1 MGEWEHLQR
10 NVGEWR
16 GWFDSLDRTLQ
27 RTKRQPSLLTLKPAP
42 SGVPLNL
49 ILLSLHEWLFQP
61 LLVISAALF
70 ELRPLPWL
78 LLAGLAWLMAGKPG
92 KR

>member
-1 MGEWEHLQR
+1 MAWL
-10 NVGEWR
+10 
-16 GWFDSLDRTLQ
+16 
-27 RTKRQPSLLTLKPAP
+27 PLLL
-42 SGVPLNL
+42 V

-78 LLAGLAWLMAGKPG
+78 VVAGLAGRRAGTPA

>member
-1 MGEWEHLQR
+1 MAWL
-10 NVGEWR
+10 
-16 GWFDSLDRTLQ
+16 
-27 RTKRQPSLLTLKPAP
+27 PLLL
-42 SGVPLNL
+42 V

-70 ELRPLPWL
+70 ELRPLRWL
-78 LLAGLAWLMAGKPG
+78 VVAGLAWLMAGTPA

>member
-1 MGEWEHLQR
+1 MAWL
-10 NVGEWR
+10 
-16 GWFDSLDRTLQ
+16 
-27 RTKRQPSLLTLKPAP
+27 PLLL
-42 SGVPLNL
+42 V

-78 LLAGLAWLMAGKPG
+78 VVAGLAWLMAGTPAT
-92 KR
+92 R

>member
-1 MGEWEHLQR
+1 MVWL
-10 NVGEWR
+10 
-16 GWFDSLDRTLQ
+16 
-27 RTKRQPSLLTLKPAP
+27 PLLL
-42 SGVPLNL
+42 V

-61 LLVISAALF
+61 MLVISATLF

-78 LLAGLAWLMAGKPG
+78 LLAGLAWLMAGKPE

>member
-1 MGEWEHLQR
+1 MAWL
-10 NVGEWR
+10 
-16 GWFDSLDRTLQ
+16 
-27 RTKRQPSLLTLKPAP
+27 PLLL
-42 SGVPLNL
+42 V
-49 ILLSLHEWLFQP
+49 ILPSLHEWLFQP

-78 LLAGLAWLMAGKPG
+78 LLAGLAWLMAGTPA

>member
-1 MGEWEHLQR
+1 MAWL
-10 NVGEWR
+10 
-16 GWFDSLDRTLQ
+16 
-27 RTKRQPSLLTLKPAP
+27 PLLL
-42 SGVPLNL
+42 V

-78 LLAGLAWLMAGKPG
+78 LLAGLAWLMAGTCLLYTSPSP
-92 KR
+92 RD

>member
-1 MGEWEHLQR
+1 MAWL
-10 NVGEWR
+10 
-16 GWFDSLDRTLQ
+16 
-27 RTKRQPSLLTLKPAP
+27 PLLL
-42 SGVPLNL
+42 V

-61 LLVISAALF
+61 LLVISATLF

-78 LLAGLAWLMAGKPG
+78 LLAGLAWLMAGKSE

>member
-1 MGEWEHLQR
+1 MAWL
-10 NVGEWR
+10 
-16 GWFDSLDRTLQ
+16 
-27 RTKRQPSLLTLKPAP
+27 PLLL
-42 SGVPLNL
+42 V

-78 LLAGLAWLMAGKPG
+78 LLAGLGWLMAGTPA

>member
-1 MGEWEHLQR
+1 MLSS
-10 NVGEWR
+10 VVLA
-16 GWFDSLDRTLQ
+16 FLPALF
-27 RTKRQPSLLTLKPAP
+27 LLFLL
-42 SGVPLNL
+42 PLL
-49 ILLSLHEWLFQP
+49 WLPLLLVILLSLHEWLFQP
-61 LLVISAALF
+61 LLVMSAALF

>member
-1 MGEWEHLQR
+1 MAWL
-10 NVGEWR
+10 
-16 GWFDSLDRTLQ
+16 
-27 RTKRQPSLLTLKPAP
+27 PLLL
-42 SGVPLNL
+42 V

-61 LLVISAALF
+61 LLFISATLF

-78 LLAGLAWLMAGKPG
+78 LLAGLAWLMAGKPE

>member
-1 MGEWEHLQR
+1 MAWL
-10 NVGEWR
+10 
-16 GWFDSLDRTLQ
+16 
-27 RTKRQPSLLTLKPAP
+27 PLLL
-42 SGVPLNL
+42 V

-61 LLVISAALF
+61 LLVMSAALL

-78 LLAGLAWLMAGKPG
+78 LLAGLAWLTAGKPG

>member
-1 MGEWEHLQR
+1 MA
-10 NVGEWR
+10 
-16 GWFDSLDRTLQ
+16 WF
-27 RTKRQPSLLTLKPAP
+27 PLLL
-42 SGVPLNL
+42 V

-61 LLVISAALF
+61 LLVMSAALL
-70 ELRPLPWL
+70 ELRLLPWL